1 MLNAMINRQLG
12 RYTILAP
19 LGRGGMA
26 AVYRARDTLLQR
38 DVALKVLYPQFADEA
53 TLVDRFKREAVLAA
67 RMEHPNIV
75 PVYDVG
81 EQDGMVYIAMKLLDG
96 QSLYDVLGERGA
108 LSAGELLPLID
119 QIAGALDY
127 AHVRGIVHRDIKPGN
142 IILELPRRPSGA
154 TPPPVARDA
163 PTGVG
168 ALPVGAPNPLPPD
181 TQAILTDFGIAK
193 LAEGQNTGL
202 TTTGAML
209 GTPDYM
215 APEQIGAGKVDARTD
230 VYALGVLAY
239 RALTGQRPFSGTTQ
253 DVLLGHLNA
262 MPDDPALVNPAVPP
276 ALGPVILRALAKR
289 PEDRFAT
296 AGQFARALRDAAQ
309 GRAVAAP
316 SPSEQPTRVAA
327 VSPPRREPT
336 NGRAAT
342 PLPAQRAATQYGR
355 PAAPP
360 QPLPQE
366 RRPRAGWVPLL
377 LGALLLALLGGGFAI
392 ARGAGLFDRD
402 GGAVVILPSDTPTST
417 VATSAVATPSLTLTP
432 EPPTATAEPATAT
445 AEPPTATAEALS
457 ATVPAPT
464 VTPQVI
470 VVTATPPPATRVPPT
485 RVPPTNTSVPPTNTS
500 VPPTNTS
507 VPPTNTS
514 VPPTNTS
521 VPPTE
526 TPSATP
532 TEEVA
537 ACDDSLLRTGSGFKV
552 LYDDH
557 AEVRGRLGCPTSGE
571 IPLAAV
577 DQFFASGTMYWTGK
591 QRDVFYVLLG
601 DDSGPFQ
608 RFSVSQVAGLP
619 DPPAEID
626 PLIRREGG
634 FARIYYGV
642 SEVREAVGAPIVGER
657 NITGALQSFE
667 RGLMLY
673 SPPEPTRPQGA
684 IYVLVNGGGFWQY
697 LDENPNRS

>member
-1 MLNAMINRQLG
+1 MLNAMLNRQLG
-12 RYTILAP
+12 RYTILAL

-38 DVALKVLYPQFADEA
+38 DVALKVLYPQYADET
-53 TLVDRFKREAVLAA
+53 TLVERFKREAVLAA
-67 RMEHPNIV
+67 GLEHPNIV

-96 QSLYDVLGERGA
+96 RSLYDVLGERGT
-108 LSAGELLPLID
+108 LGVGELLPLID
-119 QIAGALDY
+119 QVASALDY
-127 AHVRGIVHRDIKPGN
+127 AHARGIVHRDIKPGN
-142 IILELPRRPSGA
+142 IILDLPRRPAAA
-154 TPPPVARDA
+154 TPPPVSRDA

-168 ALPVGAPNPLPPD
+168 SLPVGAPGQLPPD
-181 TQAILTDFGIAK
+181 AQAILTDFGIAK
-193 LAEGQNTGL
+193 LAEAQNTGL

-239 RALTGQRPFSGTTQ
+239 RALTGQRPFTGNTQ

-276 ALGPVILRALAKR
+276 ALGPVVLRALAKR
-289 PEDRFAT
+289 PEERFAT
-296 AGQFARALRDAAQ
+296 AGQFARALRDASR
-309 GRAVAAP
+309 GRPVAAP
-316 SPSEQPTRVAA
+316 SPSEQPTRVAPVPPA
-327 VSPPRREPT
+327 PRREAT

-342 PLPAQRAATQYGR
+342 PAPPPAPRATTQYERPAPSSPPAAQGQRA
-355 PAAPP
+355 
-360 QPLPQE
+360 
-366 RRPRAGWVPLL
+366 RAGWVPIL

-392 ARGAGLFDRD
+392 ARGAGLFDRS
-402 GGAVVILPSDTPTST
+402 GGAIVIVASETPTST
-417 VATSAVATPSLTLTP
+417 AGTEAPTEIIAPTETLTP
-432 EPPTATAEPATAT
+432 EAPSTTSEPATAT
-445 AEPPTATAEALS
+445 VEQATATVEPPS
-457 ATVPAPT
+457 

-470 VVTATPPPATRVPPT
+470 VVTATAPTATRVPPT
-485 RVPPTNTSVPPTNTS
+485 RVPPTSTTAPPPTNTS
-500 VPPTNTS
+500 VPPTNTP
-507 VPPTNTS
+507 VPPTNT
-514 VPPTNTS
+514 P

-532 TEEVA
+532 TEAVA
-537 ACDDSLLRTGSGFKV
+537 SCDESLLRAGSGFKV

-571 IPLAAV
+571 IAVAAV
-577 DQFFASGTMYWTGK
+577 DQFFGAGTMYWTGK

-601 DDSGPFQ
+601 ADNGSFQ
-608 RFSVSQVAGLP
+608 RYTVSQVANLP

-642 SEVREAVGAPIVGER
+642 SEVRESLGAPIVGER

-673 SPPEPTRPQGA
+673 SPPESNRPKGA
-684 IYVLVNGGGFWQY
+684 IYVLANSGAFWQY
-697 LDENPNRS
+697 LDNNPNP